1 MIEKIKEL
9 REKTQAPLSACR
21 EALMKAGGDLEKA
34 KEILE
39 KEFLVF
45 KDKEEKKERN
55 QAGIVDAYIHSNR
68 KIGVILHLECQTDF
82 VAKNEIFKNLAHEL
96 CLQIA
101 SMAPKNVEDLFSQ
114 PWIKDAT
121 KTISQIINETSA
133 KLGEK
138 ISVVKFERYEI

>member
-39 KEFLVF
+39 KEFFVF
-45 KDKEEKKERN
+45 KDHEEKKERN
-55 QAGIVDAYIHSNR
+55 QAGIIDAYIHANK
-68 KIGVILHLECQTDF
+68 KIGVILRLECQTDF

-121 KTISQIINETSA
+121 KTISQLVNETSA

-138 ISVVKFERYEI
+138 ISLAKFERYEI